1 MDKPHLTVETS
12 TTQGVEPGERAD
24 YWAELITSYHRR
36 MAYDFPGGSDFNGRT
51 KLCRTSK
58 YQLVGWKSDGVSYVR
73 TPNHVRDDSDDD
85 FRLLLTF
92 AGRTELW
99 DDGGGAHLPHRAGR
113 LVTLDRPIGLR
124 HGHGTSGVLMTIP
137 RHELEH
143 RVDTEDSLFAR
154 PMDLTSGLGRVVT
167 DMLTGLLEESDA
179 LDGYQFDA
187 AASHIVDLLCM
198 HARARKMT
206 SIDHLDKLDAA
217 IRHHV
222 RAHATDP
229 GLSTATIARS
239 LGWST
244 RQIQLALRHSGTTP
258 RELIRE
264 ERLQL
269 AYRRLSDPSFRHQSI
284 AAIAG
289 GLGFGS
295 ASAFSTIFRRRFG
308 VSPRDI
314 RHSVRPATAAGR

>member
-12 TTQGVEPGERAD
+12 TTHSVEPGERAD

-36 MAYDFPGGSDFNGRT
+36 MAYEFPDGSDFTGRT
-51 KLCRTSK
+51 KRCRTSK
-58 YQLVGWKSDGVSYVR
+58 FQLVGWKSDGVTYVR
-73 TPNHVRDDSDDD
+73 TPNHVRSDSDDD
-85 FRLLLTF
+85 LRLLLTF

-99 DDGGGAHLPHRAGR
+99 DDGGRAHLPHRTGC
-113 LVTLDRPIGLR
+113 LLTLDRPFGFQQ
-124 HGHGTSGVLMTIP
+124 GQGTSGVLMTIP
-137 RHELEH
+137 RDEIEH
-143 RVDTEDSLFAR
+143 RLGMDDSLLAR
-154 PMDLTSGLGRVVT
+154 PMDLSSGLGRVAT

-187 AASHIVDLLCM
+187 ASSHIVDLLCL
-198 HARARKMT
+198 HVRARRTT

-217 IRHHV
+217 IRHYV
-222 RAHATDP
+222 RSHATDP
-229 GLSTATIARS
+229 DLSSATIAHS
-239 LGWST
+239 LGWSS
-244 RQIQLALRHSGTTP
+244 RQIQLALQRSGTTP

-269 AYRRLSDPSFRHQSI
+269 AHRRLSDPSSRDQSI
-284 AAIAG
+284 ASIAG

-308 VSPRDI
+308 ASPRDV
-314 RHSVRPATAAGR
+314 RHSALPDRDR